1 MYSSTATTNL
11 QSLQNNTSL
20 SAKDLIEVGIVP
32 QYNESSLQLGQQAKS
47 FIIPNSFF
55 SFIFIIEFSDILETS
70 RNYTRGKIGN

>member
-1 MYSSTATTNL
+1 MYSSTDTTNL
-11 QSLQNNTSL
+11 QPLQNNTSL

-55 SFIFIIEFSDILETS
+55 SFIIIIEFSDILETS
-70 RNYTRGKIGN
+70 RNYTSDKIGN